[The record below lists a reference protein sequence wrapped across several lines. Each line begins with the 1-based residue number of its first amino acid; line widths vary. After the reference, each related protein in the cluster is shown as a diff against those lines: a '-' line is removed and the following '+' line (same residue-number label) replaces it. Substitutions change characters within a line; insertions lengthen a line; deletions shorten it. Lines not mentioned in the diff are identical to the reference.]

1 MSFGY
6 SVLGFGS
13 IAGTPPFSVAAQS
26 NTTASGASITTPSF
40 AAGDIAIVSAYK
52 GMSTANVAASLPT
65 GFTQIS
71 NRASTRTRSTKGG
84 TENRYQNV
92 LTCYKVLA
100 AGDTSIAS
108 TNATG
113 MSVSVYRPNTAI
125 TTVAAQ
131 DVSDA
136 FSNTIN
142 CSASSVSTIAFGV
155 SLNYNAAAPTHTWG
169 AGPTVNQAVG
179 ELRTGDYLQNPQ
191 ASDVS
196 WGTTAYTG
204 NLNNNNF
211 NITVATSG
219 YLEIS

>member
-13 IAGTPPFSVAAQS
+13 IAGTPDFEVAAQS

-52 GMSTANVAASLPT
+52 VMSTVNVAASLPT

-71 NRASTRTRSTKGG
+71 NRASVRSRSTKGG
-84 TENRYQNV
+84 TETKYQNL

-108 TNATG
+108 TNATA

-125 TTVAAQ
+125 TTVAVQ
-131 DVSDA
+131 DLTDDG
-136 FSNTIN
+136 SNTIN

-155 SLNYNAAAPTHTWG
+155 SLNYNGAAPTHTWG
-169 AGPTVNQAVG
+169 AGPTVNQALG
-179 ELRTGDYLQNPQ
+179 QLRAGDYVQNPQ

-196 WGTTAYTG
+196 WSTTVYTG
-204 NLNNNNF
+204 SLNNNNF